1 MESGFS
7 HKQRVIQALSD
18 VFWTMQFT
26 RNIPKN
32 DGQHFSKTTSQ
43 RSVGKLYGRFCHSSK
58 DNGRIGRTND
68 LISEDSQKTQF
79 VF

>member
-1 MESGFS
+1 MKSGFP
-7 HKQRVIQALSD
+7 HKQRVIRTPSD
-18 VFWTMQFT
+18 IFWTMQFT

-32 DGQHFSKTTSQ
+32 DEQHCPRTTAQ
-43 RSVGKLYGRFCHSSK
+43 RSTGELYGRFCYSSK

-68 LISEDSQKTQF
+68 LIPKDSQKTQF